1 MADEKHCPT
10 CICGQR
16 APVLANRAFRGRVAH
31 GPGTV
36 AWSEHLLA
44 WSGYVATYGSG
55 QSAERVAQ
63 RGGFDWVELTEFL
76 GHEPTTW
83 EPR

>member
-1 MADEKHCPT
+1 MIDLDAMESREH
-10 CICGQR
+10 QR
-16 APVLANRAFRGRVAH
+16 

-44 WSGYVATYGSG
+44 YSAYAARYGTD
-55 QSAERVAQ
+55 QSAERLAQ
-63 RGGFDWVELTEFL
+63 RGGFGYGELVMFL

-83 EPR
+83 EPRR